1 MIVTARPL
9 RSGRYTTI
17 KWDRNVSEVFKAL
30 RSCGPAARTWQMH
43 GKEDDGAV
51 SLHFLFHR
59 LCLMND
65 RVKGGSFIG
74 LRLHLF
80 LFVYVCVLQKR
91 RPVLLFF
98 FSHVISEAKVIY
110 GCQEVP
116 RSALMPEKTLT
127 RVWWGMEGVERVS
140 HPQNALM
147 YFLCQRATGRSHP
160 KSCCLTN
167 KRISEVAWSTV
178 LRARPQN

>member
-30 RSCGPAARTWQMH
+30 RPCCKDLADAWERGWRGSVTSFPLSQALLDEWPCERR
-43 GKEDDGAV
+43 
-51 SLHFLFHR
+51 LFHR
-59 LCLMND
+59 
-65 RVKGGSFIG
+65 FAIAP
-74 LRLHLF
+74 
-80 LFVYVCVLQKR
+80 LFVRVCVCVAEKR
-91 RPVLLFF
+91 TSASFF
-98 FSHVISEAKVIY
+98 FSHVISEAKIIY